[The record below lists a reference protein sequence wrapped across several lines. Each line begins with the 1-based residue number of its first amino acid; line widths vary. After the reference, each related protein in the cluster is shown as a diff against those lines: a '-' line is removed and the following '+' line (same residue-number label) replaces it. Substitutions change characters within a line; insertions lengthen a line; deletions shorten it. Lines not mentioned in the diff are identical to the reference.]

1 MNRILKKDL
10 EVKVLSTEEDFKAT
24 CEYFSRDELW
34 RKVKG
39 NELHAIGYSDVPILA
54 EQLIEESGVESMD
67 AFLEGMSETGI
78 FTQIPSLDGL
88 HMETYAGRYTS
99 YVSMYNRSGTNC
111 RMITTVMPK
120 SKIAA
125 LSAEERGK
133 EIDRG
138 WSTTKE
144 NLSIYIV
151 DSKISYFG
159 SDKYVILSYL
169 DGFNAVKDMLKEA
182 YPKAEYIIGQV
193 SYEYIFGEW
202 RLHAD
207 EEEIYKL
214 LFKEA
219 GKDLENISFLL
230 RYSSSN
236 VGNAKMAARLFL
248 EIDDIR
254 IPIGHSQNIWHRIDK
269 RVEDK
274 GDLDSDNGCEMDD
287 FKTKLGWVGKI
298 FKENED
304 LLKILAHTPIL
315 HPAGCLKQLLMEC
328 RLIPSIYR
336 KTVIEE
342 MDVEWGNN
350 PCTALDVYSKASSVI
365 NFADT
370 PTKIVLITEEIA
382 ELQFKNFL
390 LYDKDLDE

>member
-39 NELHAIGYSDVPILA
+39 NELHSIGYSDVPILA

-78 FTQIPSLDGL
+78 FTQIPSLDGS

-182 YPKAEYIIGQV
+182 YPKAEYITGQV

-248 EIDDIR
+248 EI
-254 IPIGHSQNIWHRIDK
+254 
-269 RVEDK
+269 
-274 GDLDSDNGCEMDD
+274 DD